1 MKADYLTFQRAT
13 GRSLIGA
20 VLQGA
25 MALALLIYGV
35 KGRDH
40 AAITAACS
48 VGLGVSIWIGLA
60 IVFDQQRRER
70 VEALEQDTLAAQQGS
85 SVFEGGGGDFRV
97 AARRLSM
104 MQRFF
109 LPILSLV
116 FGTAMIVVGALRFS
130 SGYKL
135 IEPGDFMPVHQRGW
149 ALAVAFMCS
158 LVGFIFARYTAAM
171 AKQPVWANLRAGA
184 GQAIAASLMG
194 LVMITGHFFDIW
206 GPDGVLR
213 YAQVIFP
220 VMMMVLGAEVYL
232 NFLLDL
238 YRPRKAGELHTPPSD
253 SRLMSFF
260 AAPDRVAQSIN
271 EAINYQFG
279 YEVSSTWLYQIVSRS
294 VLWLVGIGVLS
305 MWLLTCVAVLQ
316 PDQRGLLLRNGNVVN
331 DDVGPGWTWKL
342 PWPIDQVDVPVYAER
357 DDKGMVRELARTA
370 TGVRSLQIATPPPS
384 GDKAGPIL
392 WTNDHTVGE
401 VYFLVRPSPV
411 VDVVAK
417 GPGEPV
423 VQDSEWLKDVS
434 LIAMEVPL
442 RYAVKNTRQFEML
455 GEPGQREEILKAVA
469 KRAVM
474 RALRDYT
481 IDDMLGPRRPE
492 LVGQLSRAVAA
503 AFEARKAGVEVL
515 SVNVSGVHPSQ
526 KVAPSFEKIVQAQQ
540 GAEGLVELA
549 RATATMTLTG
559 MTGSEELAQKIAQ
572 AIVDKETIAQGN
584 AANDQARALDARI
597 SELLSQC
604 GGTVAQ
610 TLASAQ
616 GARWTKH
623 MGERARA
630 IRYLGQVASFESN
643 EELFRAHTYYDALL
657 GAMRESR
664 LIITDDSV
672 DTLRI
677 NMDVM
682 DKDTGVANFSEL
694 STDPK

>member
-1 MKADYLTFQRAT
+1 MKADYLTFQRAA

-20 VLQGA
+20 FLQSA
-25 MALALLIYGV
+25 LALALLIYGV

-48 VGLGVSIWIGLA
+48 VGLGVMVWVGLA

-70 VEALEQDTLAAQQGS
+70 VEALEQDTLAAQQGA

-97 AARRLSM
+97 AAKRLAM

-116 FGTAMIVVGALRFS
+116 FGALMIAVGAFRFL
-130 SGYKL
+130 SGYTR
-135 IEPGDFMPVHQRGW
+135 IEPGEFFPVQQRGW
-149 ALAVAFMCS
+149 ALSVAFLCS
-158 LVGFIFARYTAAM
+158 LVGFVFARYTAAM
-171 AKQPVWANLRAGA
+171 AKQPVWASLRAGA

-194 LVMITGHFFDIW
+194 LVMVTGHFFDIW

-238 YRPRKAGELHTPPSD
+238 YRPRKAGEVRTPPAD

-279 YEVSSTWLYQIVSRS
+279 YEVSSTWLYQLVSRS
-294 VLWLVGIGVLS
+294 VVGLVGIGALV
-305 MWLLTCVAVLQ
+305 MWALTTVAVLQ
-316 PDQRGLLLRNGNVVN
+316 PDQRGLVLRNGRVVGE
-331 DDVGPGWTWKL
+331 VGPGLSWKL
-342 PWPIDQVDVPVYAER
+342 PWPIDRVEVPVHAER
-357 DDKGMVRELARTA
+357 DERGTVRELSRTTA
-370 TGVRSLQIATPPPS
+370 GVRSIQIATPPPS
-384 GDKAGPIL
+384 SDKLGPIL
-392 WTNDHTVGE
+392 WTNDHAVGE

-411 VDVVAK
+411 VDVISRGTSDVAV
-417 GPGEPV
+417 P
-423 VQDSEWLKDVS
+423 DSEWLKDVS

-442 RYAVKNTRQFEML
+442 RYAVKDTQQFEML
-455 GEPGQREEILKAVA
+455 GEPGQREEILKVIA

-492 LVGQLSRAVAA
+492 LVGQLATSITK
-503 AFEARKAGVEVL
+503 AFDDRKAGVEVL

-526 KVAPSFEKIVQAQQ
+526 KVAPSFEKVVQAQQ

-549 RATATMTLTG
+549 RKTATVTLTS
-559 MTGSEELAQKIAQ
+559 MAGSEELARKIAD
-572 AIVDKETIAQGN
+572 AIAEKEALARGN
-584 AANDQARALDARI
+584 AANDQARAVDTRI
-597 SELLSQC
+597 HELLAQC
-604 GGTVAQ
+604 GGKVSEV
-610 TLASAQ
+610 LNNAQ
-616 GARWTKH
+616 GIRWTKH
-623 MGERARA
+623 MGERARSV
-630 IRYLGQVASFESN
+630 RYQGQVASFEAN
-643 EELFRAHTYYDALL
+643 EELFRAHTYFDSLL
-657 GAMRESR
+657 SAMRESR

-672 DTLRI
+672 KTLRI
-677 NMDVM
+677 DMDVK

>member
-97 AARRLSM
+97 AARRLAM
-104 MQRFF
+104 MQRYF

-116 FGTAMIVVGALRFS
+116 FGTAMIGVGAMRFS

-135 IEPGDFMPVHQRGW
+135 VDPGDFMPVHQRGW
-149 ALAVAFMCS
+149 ALSVAFLCS
-158 LVGFIFARYTAAM
+158 LVGFVFARYTAAM
-171 AKQPVWANLRAGA
+171 AKQQVWSSLRAGA

-194 LVMITGHFFDIW
+194 LVMVTGHFFDIW

-238 YRPRKAGELHTPPSD
+238 YRPRKAGEVRTPPSD

-294 VLWLVGIGVLS
+294 VLWLVGVGVLT

-316 PDQRGLLLRNGNVVN
+316 PDQRGLLLRNGSVAGE
-331 DDVGPGWTWKL
+331 VGPGWTWKL
-342 PWPIDQVDVPVYAER
+342 PWPIDQVDVPAYVER
-357 DDKGMVRELARTA
+357 DEKGFVRELARTS

-384 GDKAGPIL
+384 NDKPGPIL

-411 VDVVAK
+411 VDVVARSS
-417 GPGEPV
+417 GEPGA
-423 VQDSEWLKDVS
+423 QDSEWLKDVS

-442 RYAVKNTRQFEML
+442 RYAVKDTQQFEML

-492 LVGQLSRAVAA
+492 LVGQLSRAVTA
-503 AFEARKAGVEVL
+503 AFEARKAGVLVL

-549 RATATMTLTG
+549 RAIATQTLTS

-572 AIVDKETIAQGN
+572 AIVEKETIAQGN

-597 SELLSQC
+597 SDLLSQC

-610 TLASAQ
+610 TLAGAQ

-630 IRYLGQVASFESN
+630 VRYLGQIASFEAN
-643 EELFRAHTYYDALL
+643 EDLFRAHTYYDALL
-657 GAMRESR
+657 SAMRESR

-672 DTLRI
+672 GTLRFD
-677 NMDVM
+677 MDVK